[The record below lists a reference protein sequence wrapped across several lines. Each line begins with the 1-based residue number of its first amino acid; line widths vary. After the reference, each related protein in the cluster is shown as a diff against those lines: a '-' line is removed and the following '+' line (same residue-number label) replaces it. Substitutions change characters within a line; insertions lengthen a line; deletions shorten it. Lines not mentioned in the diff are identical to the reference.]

1 MSLRKLIEAAS
12 HHARNLLILSAVAV
26 AVQACGGQSGPAR
39 AQCPAGKVC
48 LHLGNGSEPTTLD
61 PHKSSG
67 TWEDRIISDALM
79 GLTQDDAAGRP
90 IPGMAERWET
100 SADGLTWRF
109 YLRDAKWSDGA
120 PVTAD
125 DFVFAIRRILDPKTA
140 SQYSSLLYMIEGAQ
154 AATEGKGSLES
165 VGVRAVSPSVLEFRL
180 NHPAPYLPEVAKHY
194 SMYPVPRHVVEKW
207 GDAWT
212 RPEHFVGNGP
222 FTVRE
227 WRLGDYVRS
236 VKSPTF
242 YEADKVCADEVYYY
256 PTNDAISAERRVRRG
271 ELDSNA
277 DIQSNRIA
285 FLRKEIPEYV
295 RTHTYLG
302 VSYVAFNSNVPEF
315 KDPRVR
321 QALSMS
327 IDREFIAEKL
337 LRGGQMPA
345 YTFVPPGVANYQG
358 AKPPEWASWPFAKRQ
373 AEARRLLAEAG
384 FGPGRPL
391 KVEIKHRNTP
401 DPMLVMPAIQADWK
415 SIGVDARL
423 AQNETQI
430 AYASYRARDFQV
442 ADAAWIADYN
452 DPMSFLYLMQSATG
466 QQNYGDYKNSDYDAL
481 LAKADKEPD
490 AAKRG
495 QYLADAEHLMLEDTA
510 VAPTYFYVTKNLV
523 NPKVTGFVDNV
534 IDHHRTR
541 YLCVAGNKPPL

>member
-26 AVQACGGQSGPAR
+26 AVQACGQSGPAR
-39 AQCPAGKVC
+39 AQCPQGKVC

-61 PHKSSG
+61 PHKTSG

-79 GLTQDDAAGRP
+79 GLTQDDAAGKP

-100 SADGLTWRF
+100 SSDGLTWRF
-109 YLRDAKWSDGA
+109 YLRDAKWSDGV
-120 PVTAD
+120 PVTAE

-140 SQYSSLLYMIEGAQ
+140 SQYASLLYMIDGAQ
-154 AATEGKGSLES
+154 AATEGKAPLES
-165 VGVRAVSPSVLEFRL
+165 VGVRAVSPKILEIRL
-180 NHPAPYLPEVAKHY
+180 NHPAPYLPEVAKHA
-194 SMYPVPRHVVEKW
+194 SMYPVPKHVVQKW

-222 FTVRE
+222 FVLRE

-242 YEADKVCADEVYYY
+242 YEADKVCVDEVYYY

-271 ELDSNA
+271 ELDANA

-285 FLRKEIPEYV
+285 FLRKEIPDYV

-302 VSYVAFNSNVPEF
+302 VSYVAFNNNRPEF

-321 QALSMS
+321 RALSMS

-337 LRGGQMPA
+337 LRGGQTPA

-358 AKPPEWASWPFAKRQ
+358 AKPPEWASWPLAKRQ
-373 AEARRLLAEAG
+373 EEARRLLAEAG
-384 FGPGRPL
+384 YGPGRPL

-415 SIGVDARL
+415 AIGVDASL

-430 AYASYRARDFQV
+430 AYASYRARDFQA

-466 QQNYGDYKNSDYDAL
+466 QQNYGDYSNPAYDAL
-481 LAKADKEPD
+481 LAKADNEPD
-490 AAKRG
+490 AVKRS
-495 QYLADAEHLMLEDTA
+495 QYLATAENLMLEDTA

-523 NPKVTGFVDNV
+523 NPKVTGFIDNV

-541 YLCVAGNKPPL
+541 YLCIGGNKPPL